1 MFEMSIPIN
10 LVLGSGGTRGLTHI
24 GVVRV
29 LHEQGFEIK
38 SITGCS
44 MGSLVS
50 ALLVGGV
57 F

>member
-1 MFEMSIPIN
+1 MSIPIN